1 MSSEHT
7 HSHAPTNFNRAF
19 AIGISLNLFFVAI
32 EAFYGWRVN
41 SLALLADAGHNLSD
55 VAGLVLA
62 WGGSLALKKR
72 ATPRYTYGWKRATIL
87 AAFINAVLLLI
98 ALGAL
103 GWEAIDRLLAPE
115 QAVQEQGKVMMV
127 VAGVGILINALTAA
141 LFLRGSKSD
150 LNIRGAFIHMAADAL
165 VSAGVVVVGGL
176 TLWVSWS
183 WLDPAVSLII
193 AVVILLTTLGLF
205 KQSVH
210 LLFDGV
216 PDSIDSKAVHDYF
229 LSFNGVSGIQDLHI
243 WAIGTTQTAL
253 TVHLIMPDRYP
264 DDTFF
269 EDVNHYLHDNFEITH
284 VTVQVNRQGLVNACG
299 DLTYRSKKES
309 NHFF

>member
-1 MSSEHT
+1 MSAEHT
-7 HSHAPTNFNRAF
+7 HSHAPADFSRAF
-19 AIGISLNLFFVAI
+19 AIGISLNLIFVAI

-62 WGGSLALKKR
+62 WSGSLALKKR

-115 QAVQEQGKVMMV
+115 QTVQEQGKVIMV

-165 VSAGVVVVGGL
+165 ISAGVVVVGAL

-183 WLDPAVSLII
+183 WLDPMVSLII
-193 AVVILLTTLGLF
+193 AVVILLTTLELF

-229 LSFNGVSGIQDLHI
+229 LSHSGVSSIQDLHI

-264 DDTFF
+264 EDAFF
-269 EDVNHYLHDNFEITH
+269 QEVNHYLHDNFEITH
-284 VTVQVNRQGLVNACG
+284 VTIQVNRQGFVNACG
-299 DLTYRSKKES
+299 DLTYPVKKES

>member
-1 MSSEHT
+1 MSAAHT
-7 HSHAPTNFNRAF
+7 HSHAPANYNRTF
-19 AIGISLNLFFVAI
+19 AIGIGLNLIFVAI
-32 EAFYGWRVN
+32 EAFYGWQVN

-72 ATPRYTYGWKRATIL
+72 ATPRYTYGWKRATIF

-115 QAVQEQGKVMMV
+115 QIIQEQGTVIML
-127 VAGVGILINALTAA
+127 VAGAGILINALTAA

-150 LNIRGAFIHMAADAL
+150 LNIRGAFIHMTADAV

-176 TLWVSWS
+176 TLWVNWS

-193 AVVILLTTLGLF
+193 AIVILLTTLGLF

-216 PDSIDSKAVHDYF
+216 PDSVDAKAVHDYF
-229 LSFNGVSGIQDLHI
+229 LSCPGVTSIQDLHI

-253 TVHLIMPDRYP
+253 TAHLVMPDRYP
-264 DDTFF
+264 DDNFF
-269 EDVNHYLHDNFEITH
+269 AEINNYLHHNFEITH
-284 VTVQVNRQGLVNACG
+284 VTIQVNRKSLANACVI
-299 DLTYRSKKES
+299 
-309 NHFF
+309 

>member
-1 MSSEHT
+1 MSAEHT
-7 HSHAPTNFNRAF
+7 HSHAPADFSRAF
-19 AIGISLNLFFVAI
+19 AIGISLNLIFVAI

-62 WGGSLALKKR
+62 WSGSLALKKR

-115 QAVQEQGKVMMV
+115 QTVQEQGKVIMV

-165 VSAGVVVVGGL
+165 VSAGVVVVGAL

-183 WLDPAVSLII
+183 WLDPVVSLII

-205 KQSVH
+205 KQSIH

-229 LSFNGVSGIQDLHI
+229 MSHSGVSSIQDLHI

-264 DDTFF
+264 EDAFF
-269 EDVNHYLHDNFEITH
+269 QEVNHYLHDNFEITH
-284 VTVQVNRQGLVNACG
+284 VTIQVNRQGLVNACG
-299 DLTYRSKKES
+299 DLTYPVKKES